1 LYKLRPRD
9 GRIVASVYDLAAD
22 PTETEDLYDPAAAR
36 QQAVL
41 EQLSAYRVS
50 IIKGYDVWERRPG
63 ELDEDER
70 IRILRSLG
78 YVR

>member
-1 LYKLRPRD
+1 
-9 GRIVASVYDLAAD
+9 
-22 PTETEDLYDPAAAR
+22 
-36 QQAVL
+36 VL

-50 IIKGYDVWERRPG
+50 LIEGYDVWERRPG